1 LQSEANEVDRFR
13 RFRTVSTVG
22 FIAGG
27 ALAAT
32 GVVLLL
38 TSGASTDPGKDQ
50 AALTLTLSPSSVAL
64 SGSF

>member
-1 LQSEANEVDRFR
+1 MRICPADKGSEVDRLNTFR
-13 RFRTVSTVG
+13 LVSTVG

-38 TSGASTDPGKDQ
+38 TAPSNEHRLAATMSGNH
-50 AALTLTLSPSSVAL
+50 LSFT
-64 SGSF
+64 GRF